1 MATIGRYEIQKEIGR
16 GAMGV
21 VYLARDPQ
29 LQRPVA
35 LKTYSLPDGIS
46 ADLAVEFRQ
55 RFLREARAA
64 ASLSHPGIVAVFDAG
79 EDPSLQVPFIAME
92 YVPGQS
98 LKQRLE
104 TREPLDPSW
113 VLGFG
118 AVLAEALHVAHQ
130 AGIVHR
136 DIKPANILIRE
147 GDGAAKL
154 ADFGVARL
162 GSSDLTRSG
171 QAVGSPGYM
180 SPEQV
185 RGAALDGRS
194 DLFSLAVVLYEAL
207 CGRRPFHGDDLISLA
222 YSIAHDTQIPLS
234 KQLTG
239 CPAGLDD
246 FFDRALDKNPD
257 RRFADAVSFRHAFLA
272 SGGPQGSARI
282 ERTILGASPAPAA
295 LLDDSAPV
303 LQLADCA
310 AAVPALPARR
320 RSRALPIAAATL
332 LGVGLAAAGLMRF
345 GPLTA
350 VTPPPLSKES
360 PAQRVAAPPSPRPP
374 APSVKPRGIPA
385 TLPAGTELHASM
397 NAAVGSASSR
407 VGDRITAH
415 LAQPLMSGD
424 RVAIP
429 AGSTLHG
436 RVTSVAPAKKGLSDK
451 SGSLTLAF
459 DRMVTPG
466 GNTVPMA
473 ATLTV
478 TAPKSTKKTA
488 GVIGG
493 SAAGGALLG
502 KVLGGDTR
510 DAAVGAVAGAAVGTG
525 IAASTKGNDVSYPAG
540 SSILL
545 RLDRSLTVTLRP

>member
-1 MATIGRYEIQKEIGR
+1 MTTIGRYEIQKEIGR

-21 VYLARDPQ
+21 VYLALDPQ

-35 LKTYSLPDGIS
+35 VKTYSLPEGIS
-46 ADLAVEFRQ
+46 ADLAIEFRQ

-79 EDPSLQVPFIAME
+79 EDPAFKVPFIAME

-104 TREPLDPSW
+104 SGEPLDPAW
-113 VLGFG
+113 VLGIG
-118 AVLAEALHVAHQ
+118 AVLADALHLAHR

-185 RGAALDGRS
+185 RGGALDGRS
-194 DLFSLAVVLYEAL
+194 DLFSLAVVLYEAI
-207 CGRRPFHGDDLISLA
+207 CGRRPFHGDDLVSLA

-257 RRFADAVSFRHAFLA
+257 KRFADAVSFRQAFLSA
-272 SGGPQGSARI
+272 GGPEGAARI
-282 ERTILGASPAPAA
+282 ERTTLGASPGPAPS
-295 LLDDSAPV
+295 LDASAPV
-303 LQLADCA
+303 LLLAESA
-310 AAVPALPARR
+310 AATPAIPARR
-320 RSRALPIAAATL
+320 RSRALPIAAAAV

-345 GPLTA
+345 APQNA
-350 VTPPPLSKES
+350 VQPITLPKEA
-360 PAQRVAAPPSPRPP
+360 PAQRAAAPPQAPP
-374 APSVKPRGIPA
+374 AKPRGIPA
-385 TLPAGTELHASM
+385 TVPAGTEFRASM
-397 NAAVGSASSR
+397 NAAVGSASSH
-407 VGDRITAH
+407 VGDRITAR
-415 LAQPLMSGD
+415 LSQPVMSGD

-436 RVTSVAPAKKGLSDK
+436 EVASVAPAKKGLSDK

-459 DRMVTPG
+459 DRIVTPSG
-466 GNTVPMA
+466 STVPMA

-540 SSILL
+540 SSLHL
-545 RLDRSLTVTLRP
+545 RQDRALTVTLRP